1 MLELP
6 DVVVYLARVEGPERT
21 DRPSFDRSAPGTE
34 QGAQKGR
41 DARREGASA
50 EA

>member
-1 MLELP
+1 MPELP

-34 QGAQKGR
+34 QVAQKGR
-41 DARREGASA
+41 DARRKRATE
-50 EA
+50 